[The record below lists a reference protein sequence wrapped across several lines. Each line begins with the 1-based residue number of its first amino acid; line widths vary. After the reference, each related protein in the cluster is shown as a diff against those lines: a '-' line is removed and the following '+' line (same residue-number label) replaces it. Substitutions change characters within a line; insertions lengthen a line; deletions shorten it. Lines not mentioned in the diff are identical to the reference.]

1 MQSNYQ
7 ISKKLKA
14 DFLGP
19 PFTIAKVIQGVYIAK
34 WKPKKLF
41 TFIVVLARF
50 EDLEGAEFKK
60 VGFAKENN
68 PLTNVFV
75 FFKSK

>member
-41 TFIVVLARF
+41 SFIVL
-50 EDLEGAEFKK
+50 K
-60 VGFAKENN
+60 
-68 PLTNVFV
+68 
-75 FFKSK
+75 